1 MSLSL
6 KNLVTS
12 DTGLYRCVVSNHF
25 GEINRTF
32 DLTVLEKDTLNQTI
46 AENELVILECP
57 LFKDL
62 YQSAQSV
69 KWYKRVEN
77 ESLSSP
83 SRVQLDTETSYIE
96 LTLHP
101 VTYPPHNLFQTVAL
115 TQLVAKI
122 NPKVTHMQLADGSL
136 LFRNVRID
144 DRGSYLCSRTSLRQ
158 WSRRI
163 ELNVVSGS
171 SSAGHGG
178 GSSSFSQ
185 LVRPLLL
192 LFVIVIVSFV
202 LVGVFIKFMCERPCT
217 QMSKS
222 RPKQV
227 KQQPQS
233 TSTMIR

>member
-6 KNLVTS
+6 TNLVTS

-32 DLTVLEKDTLNQTI
+32 DLTVLDKERVNQTI
-46 AENELVILECP
+46 NENEMVILECP

-62 YQSAQSV
+62 FQSGQQTV

-77 ESLSSP
+77 KTRRRSGIN
-83 SRVQLDTETSYIE
+83 LDTDTTYIE
-96 LTLHP
+96 LSLPP
-101 VTYPPHNLFQTVAL
+101 VTYPPLFPPTVPPNLAL
-115 TQLVAKI
+115 AQLVAKI
-122 NPKVTHMQLADGSL
+122 NPSITHMQLADGSI
-136 LFRNVRID
+136 LFRNVRLT

-163 ELNVVSGS
+163 ELTVTTTSHSVQ
-171 SSAGHGG
+171 HDT
-178 GSSSFSQ
+178 SSFSQ

-192 LFVIVIVSFV
+192 LFVLVIVSFV

-217 QMSKS
+217 SK
-222 RPKQV
+222 PKQV
-227 KQQPQS
+227 GKQQPPVP
-233 TSTMIR
+233 TIR